1 MKIPF
6 SWIEQGNTDQLE
18 WASKYLARK
27 EVDSSLPGWLRQHL
41 KQDGGPLTAT
51 MLKSVPKTAD
61 FRELSEM
68 MKGAWKTRQNRKK
81 YGNPV
86 SLQMPKA
93 TQEQLKSLAKKHKQS
108 QAKTLSQIISE
119 ASDNQKLATAQS
131 REEQKKFRG
140 QLDKQQKQ
148 AQQIEQVYQDV
159 VNSLLDALAE
169 EVNYR
174 CRLEAFVG
182 EWEDSP
188 LGSKDKQKY
197 LSLVEKR
204 VLEVE
209 PVFTKLKMRR
219 INIDPSLSERIQAK
233 SSLDDSVKNIEVKDA
248 LADAW
253 EHMN

>member
-6 SWIEQGNTDQLE
+6 SWIDQGNAVQMV
-18 WASKYLARK
+18 WASRYLARK
-27 EVDSSLPGWLRQHL
+27 EANGSLPSWLMRLL
-41 KQDGGPLTAT
+41 KQDGYQQTVA
-51 MLKSVPKTAD
+51 MLNSVPNTAD
-61 FRELSEM
+61 FRELSEL
-68 MKGAWKTRQNRKK
+68 MKGAWKTDQNRKK
-81 YGNPV
+81 HGNPV

-93 TQEQLKSLAKKHKQS
+93 TQEQLKSLAKKNKQS
-108 QAKTLSQIISE
+108 QAKILSQIISD
-119 ASDNQKLATAQS
+119 ASDQQKFATAQA
-131 REEQKKFRG
+131 RGERDKLRG

-188 LGSKDKQKY
+188 LVSKDKQKY

-209 PVFTKLKMRR
+209 PVFAKLKMRR

-233 SSLDDSVKNIEVKDA
+233 SNLDDSVKNIEVKEA